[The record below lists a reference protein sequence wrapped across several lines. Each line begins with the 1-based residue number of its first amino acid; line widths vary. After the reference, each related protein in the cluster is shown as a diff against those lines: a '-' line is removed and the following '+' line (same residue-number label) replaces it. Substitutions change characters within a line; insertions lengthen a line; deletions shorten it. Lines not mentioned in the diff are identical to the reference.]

1 MGLRPLPFVKQI
13 AMDERDFKGVWI
25 PAEVWLN
32 SELTLTE
39 KALLAEIDSFSGN
52 GKTFYKSNETIVEEY
67 QVSRSTIGRAVKKL
81 EKMGYIDV
89 RNDGRSRHLTSRVGR
104 VIKMRTQNHQ
114 NDESAASKRG
124 HTNTVERKVER
135 TLKEEELVMPFDSEK
150 FRDAWSSYLEM
161 RKAQHRFTYKTHAS
175 EQTALHQ
182 LYKIS
187 NGNENT
193 AVAII
198 AQSIAWCW
206 KGLFPL
212 KQTKNEQQIGTTD
225 GSVIEAHLR
234 NLGAQS

>member
-1 MGLRPLPFVKQI
+1 
-13 AMDERDFKGVWI
+13 
-25 PAEVWLN
+25 
-32 SELTLTE
+32 
-39 KALLAEIDSFSGN
+39 
-52 GKTFYKSNETIVEEY
+52 
-67 QVSRSTIGRAVKKL
+67 
-81 EKMGYIDV
+81 
-89 RNDGRSRHLTSRVGR
+89 
-104 VIKMRTQNHQ
+104 
-114 NDESAASKRG
+114 
-124 HTNTVERKVER
+124 
-135 TLKEEELVMPFDSEK
+135 MPFDSEK

-161 RKAQHRFTYKTHAS
+161 RKAQHRFTYKTLAS